1 MNLRC
6 YTPRAEHRA
15 ALIGGLFIRANN
27 DSCLVP
33 DHCLVKAELLS
44 GSRKLKLTYSYCV
57 VEVAGRCLDSIYEDA
72 GIGKLGTVRV
82 ASLEENESAP
92 DNQLCVTS
100 LVITPPLATEY
111 PASEQEWING

>member
-1 MNLRC
+1 MNLKC

-15 ALIGGLFIRANN
+15 ALIGGLFIRSNN

-44 GSRKLKLTYSYCV
+44 GSRKLKLTYSYCI
-57 VEVAGRCLDSIYEDA
+57 VEVAGRCLDAIYEDSC
-72 GIGKLGTVRV
+72 IGKLGTVRV
-82 ASLEENESAP
+82 ASPEENESAP
-92 DNQLCVTS
+92 DNQLCVAS
-100 LVITPPLATEY
+100 LVITPPLEIEY